1 MRHVGVVPA
10 AWQPAQRAVQPTR
23 CCADASGVLALGVRR
38 ARSWRSGRT
47 RRSRTPRRGRR
58 SSRRACS
65 SRRCPRP
72 RSVWSA
78 HCGGWRSA
86 GGRPGPRPHAAAGD
100 EPRPAHHH
108 RMAERWGVRH
118 SEAGVDLLRTR
129 VIAHG
134 DLARAHWPPELKLA
148 PSAPPQPSL
157 LRLLRRSG
165 PNQRAALLDERDQP
179 PPMWLLQT
187 RETVSYA
194 KIRPQVA
201 NVTSRTRQ

>member
-1 MRHVGVVPA
+1 MLAWSLRRGSQPSAPFSRQGVAQAQA
-10 AWQPAQRAVQPTR
+10 ACSPWA
-23 CCADASGVLALGVRR
+23 CRR

-165 PNQRAALLDERDQP
+165 PGGPASCERDQP
-179 PPMWLLQT
+179 PPMCGCCKRARRSVMRRYFRRL
-187 RETVSYA
+187 RM
-194 KIRPQVA
+194 
-201 NVTSRTRQ
+201 